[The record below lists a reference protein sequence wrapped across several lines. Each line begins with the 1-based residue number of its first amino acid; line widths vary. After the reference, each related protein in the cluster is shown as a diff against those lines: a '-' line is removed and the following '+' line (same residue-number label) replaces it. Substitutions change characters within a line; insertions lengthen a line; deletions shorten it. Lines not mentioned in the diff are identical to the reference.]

1 MLHVFVKGADS
12 AILPVC
18 FDSEGAAT
26 SAQKQVDGMAIQG
39 LRTLVYGHRQ
49 IDSECFTKY
58 VQDIE
63 NAKSSLV
70 DRLGIYYGKNAS
82 QMSMTFNAQ
91 TAMMLR

>member
-26 SAQKQVDGMAIQG
+26 SVQKQVDGMAIQG

-63 NAKSSLV
+63 KAKSSLV
-70 DRLGIYYGKNAS
+70 DRLGIYYCRVYK
-82 QMSMTFNAQ
+82 
-91 TAMMLR
+91 MLHKRARHLMLKQQ